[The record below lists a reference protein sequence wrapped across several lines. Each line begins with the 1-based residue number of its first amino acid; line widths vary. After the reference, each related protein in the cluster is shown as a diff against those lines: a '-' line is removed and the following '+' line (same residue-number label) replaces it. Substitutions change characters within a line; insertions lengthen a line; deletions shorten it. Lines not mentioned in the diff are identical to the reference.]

1 MACLLCMMWA
11 LVGQVPQAQVDT
23 LKSGQFRGGLTQIS
37 ATQVVIGDK
46 TIPLEEVLE
55 VRFGPPASPSAASP
69 SPIETVLNDGS
80 RLLGSQVAVTGQE
93 LKLTSTAYGIVTAR
107 KNVVRSLRFMAN
119 ETKFDD
125 AWQKI
130 LARDSKKD
138 LIVVRK
144 DEKLDFLAGV
154 AGTIDDQI
162 VKFLVDGEEVP
173 VKRERV
179 YGLIFQPTAAVGKA
193 QAIID
198 LQGDVVLQA
207 KQVLGKDQ
215 GYQVVLTSGV
225 SLTVPVTQVRSIDF
239 SLGKVRQLSQM
250 KPSEIQ
256 YVPFWDQIWEY
267 RRDIGPGAS
276 PITLGGQPYEKGLS
290 IHSKTKLTYKL
301 LGEYRRFQ
309 ATMGIDDMSDDSG
322 TLGDVKVTILGDGKP
337 LFEADVKGPDAPR
350 KVDLDVSEVKE
361 FQILVDYGGDL
372 DIADWLSLGDAKVIK

>member
-1 MACLLCMMWA
+1 MAYLLCFVWA
-11 LVGQVPQAQVDT
+11 LAGQVPQVQVDT
-23 LKSGQFRGGLTQIS
+23 LKSGQTAGTLTQIS

-46 TIPLEEVLE
+46 SVPLSEVLE
-55 VRFGPPASPSAASP
+55 IRFP
-69 SPIETVLNDGS
+69 SPEAAPAATPHPIEAVLNDGS
-80 RLLGSQVAVTGQE
+80 RLVATQVAASGQE
-93 LKLTSTAYGIVTAR
+93 LKLTATAYGTVTAR
-107 KNVVRSLRFMAN
+107 KNVVRSLRFTAN
-119 ETKFDD
+119 ETKFEE

-130 LARDSKKD
+130 LDRDSKKD

-144 DEKLDFLAGV
+144 DDKLDFLAGV
-154 AGTIDDQI
+154 AGGIDDQF

-179 YGLIFQPTAAVGKA
+179 YGLIFPTAAAVGKP

-198 LQGDVVLQA
+198 LQGGVVLQA
-207 KQVLGKDQ
+207 RQILGKEQ
-215 GYQVVLTSGV
+215 SYQVVLASGV
-225 SLTVPVTQVRSIDF
+225 SLSVPVTQVRTIDF

-267 RRDIGPGAS
+267 RKDIGPGAS
-276 PITLGGQPYEKGLS
+276 PITLGGQPFEKGIS

-309 ATMGIDDMSDDSG
+309 ATMGIDDMADDSG

-337 LFEADVKGPDAPR
+337 LFEAEVKGPEAPR
-350 KVDLDVSEVKE
+350 KIDLDVAGVKD

>member
-1 MACLLCMMWA
+1 MAYLLCFVWA
-11 LVGQVPQAQVDT
+11 LAGQVPQVQVDT
-23 LKSGQFRGGLTQIS
+23 LKSGQTAGTLTQIS

-46 TIPLEEVLE
+46 PVPLSEVLE
-55 VRFGPPASPSAASP
+55 IRFPPPEAAP
-69 SPIETVLNDGS
+69 AAIPHPIEAVLNDGS
-80 RLLGSQVAVTGQE
+80 RLVATQVAASGQE
-93 LKLTSTAYGIVTAR
+93 LKLTATAYGTVTAR
-107 KNVVRSLRFMAN
+107 KNVVRSLRFTAN
-119 ETKFDD
+119 ETKFEE

-130 LARDSKKD
+130 LDRDSKKD

-144 DEKLDFLAGV
+144 DDKLDFLAGV
-154 AGTIDDQI
+154 AGGIDDQF

-179 YGLIFQPTAAVGKA
+179 YGLIFPTAAALGKP

-198 LQGDVVLQA
+198 LQGGVVLQA
-207 KQVLGKDQ
+207 KQILGKEQ
-215 GYQVVLTSGV
+215 GYQVVLASGV
-225 SLTVPVTQVRSIDF
+225 SLSVPVTQVRTIDF

-267 RRDIGPGAS
+267 RKDIGPGAS
-276 PITLGGQPYEKGLS
+276 PITLGGQPFEKGIS

-309 ATMGIDDMSDDSG
+309 ATMGIDDMADDSG

-337 LFEADVKGPDAPR
+337 LFEGEVKGPDAPR
-350 KVDLDVSEVKE
+350 KIDLDVAGVKD